1 VATSPQSD
9 VHGNVLSF
17 AAARALVERHA
28 DALRQTP
35 PSVEHLPLLDAV
47 GHVLAGDIRA
57 DRDFPPFPRATRDG
71 YAVRSRDLTQL
82 PSQLRVVGQIKA
94 GGALPLGFTEL
105 RPGEAVE
112 IMTGAP
118 VPAGA
123 DAVVMVEF
131 TELRETKVTV
141 RRAAVVG
148 ENIVTRGSEAKQG
161 EVLLSAGARLS
172 YPQIAVAASVG
183 AAQVEVFRL
192 PRIAILSTGD
202 EVVPITATPAAN
214 QIRNSNSFSL
224 AAQVLL
230 SAGEPLQLPVAPDEP
245 RRLRE
250 LIAQGLTADLL
261 LLSGGV
267 SMGKYDLVERTL
279 AEFSAEFFFTGCNIQ
294 PGKPLVFGR
303 AANSLTQ
310 RQTYFFGLP
319 GNPVSTMVTFELFAR
334 EFVSALAGA
343 QREPLRFV
351 QAKLAGELRTKT
363 GLTRF
368 LPALL
373 TTGEQEARVE
383 LLRWQGSGDIVTLAR
398 SNCYVVVQ
406 PERDRYEKD
415 EPITVL
421 LR

>member
-17 AAARALVERHA
+17 ADARALVERHA
-28 DALRQTP
+28 DALRQTSP
-35 PSVEHLPLLDAV
+35 QVEQFALLDAV
-47 GHVLAGDIRA
+47 GRVLASEIRA
-57 DRDFPPFPRATRDG
+57 DRDFPPFARATRDG
-71 YAVRSRDLTQL
+71 YAVRSGDLAQL
-82 PSQLRVVGQIKA
+82 PSRLRVIGQLKA
-94 GGALPLGFTEL
+94 GGALPPGFTEV
-105 RPGEAVE
+105 RPGEAME

-131 TELRETKVTV
+131 TELKGTEVTAK
-141 RRAAVVG
+141 RSAMAG
-148 ENIVTRGSEAKQG
+148 ENIVPRGSEAKQG
-161 EVLLSAGARLS
+161 EVLLSAGYRLS

-183 AAQVEVFRL
+183 AAQVEVFRR

-202 EVVPITATPAAN
+202 EVVPITAVPATN

-230 SAGEPLQLPVAPDEP
+230 AGGEPVQLPVAPDEP

-250 LIAQGLTADLL
+250 LIAQGLAADLL

-267 SMGKYDLVERTL
+267 SMGKYDLVERVL
-279 AEFSAEFFFTGCNIQ
+279 LSEFSAEFFFTGCSIQ

-303 AANSLTQ
+303 AAAQ
-310 RQTYFFGLP
+310 RPAYFFGLP
-319 GNPVSTMVTFELFAR
+319 GNPVSTMVTFELFVR
-334 EFVSALAGA
+334 EFISALAGA

-351 QAKLAGELRTKT
+351 QAKLVAELRTKT

-373 TTGEQEARVE
+373 TTSEHGARVE
-383 LLRWQGSGDIVTLAR
+383 LLRWQGSGDIVTLTRA
-398 SNCYVVVQ
+398 NCYVVVQ
-406 PERDRYEKD
+406 PERDRYE
-415 EPITVL
+415 EGESITVL